1 MVNCVNPG
9 YCATD
14 QNANQ
19 GQISAARGA
28 ATPALLAHTSF
39 PEDEHV
45 SGRYFYEEREISW

>member
-45 SGRYFYEEREISW
+45 SGRYFYEGREISW